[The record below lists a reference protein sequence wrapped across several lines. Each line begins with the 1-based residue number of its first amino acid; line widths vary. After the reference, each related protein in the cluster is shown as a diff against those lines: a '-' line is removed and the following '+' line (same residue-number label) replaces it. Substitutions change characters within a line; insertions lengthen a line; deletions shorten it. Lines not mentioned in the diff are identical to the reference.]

1 MFDKSWPWLIAL
13 ACRVAA
19 ASTSWTQPRLTGTPS
34 KSRRNS
40 TTPRYELRQIRVS
53 PTIARRNQ
61 ALVTANSS
69 STSPS
74 GVAGEK
80 ASSYTARALCVCW

>member
-1 MFDKSWPWLIAL
+1 MPDRSWPRLIAL

-19 ASTSWTQPRLTGTPS
+19 WSTLWTQPRLPGTPS

-40 TTPRYELRQIRVS
+40 TTPRYELRQISVS
-53 PTIARRNQ
+53 ATITWRSQ
-61 ALVTANSS
+61 ALVTANSN

-74 GVAGEK
+74 GTAGEK
-80 ASSYTARALCVCW
+80 ASSNTVRALCVCW